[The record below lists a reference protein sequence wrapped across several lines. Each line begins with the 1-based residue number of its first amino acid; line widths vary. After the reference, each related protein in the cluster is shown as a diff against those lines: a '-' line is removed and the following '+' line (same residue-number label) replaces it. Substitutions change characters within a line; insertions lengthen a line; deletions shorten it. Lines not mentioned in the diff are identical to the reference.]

1 MFIDVF
7 GAINMHWTWIFLL
20 IGLMA
25 GFLVAV
31 LFARFGAGRSFL
43 DAFFRGLSVLF
54 RSPPR
59 ISRALSVWRENR
71 QRRRLQ
77 TAAAAREIVV
87 LEGEIDELKEQI
99 GERRRKIREARWR
112 VKKP

>member
-1 MFIDVF
+1 
-7 GAINMHWTWIFLL
+7 MHWTWIFLL
-20 IGLMA
+20 IGLVA
-25 GFLVAV
+25 GFLIAV
-31 LFARFGAGRSFL
+31 LFAKFGAGRSFL

-54 RSPPR
+54 RSPSR

-71 QRRRLQ
+71 QRRRLR
-77 TAAAAREIVV
+77 TAAAASEIAV

-99 GERRRKIREARWR
+99 RERRQKIREVRWG

>member
-7 GAINMHWTWIFLL
+7 GAVNVHWTWILLL

-25 GFLVAV
+25 GFLIAV
-31 LFARFGAGRSFL
+31 LLARFGVGRSFL

-54 RSPPR
+54 RSPPG

-71 QRRRLQ
+71 RRRRLQ
-77 TAAAAREIVV
+77 TAAAAREVMV

-99 GERRRKIREARWR
+99 GERRQKIREARWR
-112 VKKP
+112 AKKP

>member
-1 MFIDVF
+1 MDGV
-7 GAINMHWTWIFLL
+7 GATKMHWIWIFFL
-20 IGLMA
+20 IGLAA

-59 ISRALSVWRENR
+59 ISRALGVWRENR
-71 QRRRLQ
+71 QRHRLRT
-77 TAAAAREIVV
+77 TAAASEIAV
-87 LEGEIDELKEQI
+87 LEGEINDLKEQI
-99 GERRRKIREARWR
+99 KKRKRKIREARWR